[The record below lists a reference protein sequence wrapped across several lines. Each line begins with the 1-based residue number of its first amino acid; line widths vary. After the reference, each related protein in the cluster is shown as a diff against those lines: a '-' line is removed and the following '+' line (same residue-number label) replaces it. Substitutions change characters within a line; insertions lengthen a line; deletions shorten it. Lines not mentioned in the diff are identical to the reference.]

1 MGPTASRVVPARTD
15 NSEYSNSTDNSTDN
29 DSTSDSGQ
37 TSGSELDSNE
47 NDDSVKEVEKSEQ
60 GESIESEQGESI
72 ESEQEELGA
81 EKHTNGND
89 TADRRLEADYSSHT
103 DQPTSPARA
112 DDSADEGDEEFVQS
126 ESDGNTTEQQL

>member
-60 GESIESEQGESI
+60 
-72 ESEQEELGA
+72 
-81 EKHTNGND
+81 
-89 TADRRLEADYSSHT
+89 
-103 DQPTSPARA
+103 
-112 DDSADEGDEEFVQS
+112 
-126 ESDGNTTEQQL
+126 